1 MEALFNKFLYL
12 PFETLFPPGYLTAQ
26 SYKRVASH
34 KRGIMG
40 SQTMEALIENG
51 VVIVGSPDTVRKK
64 LIECHEVLGFSTFV
78 ALMHFGTLPAD
89 KTERS
94 MRLFAEEVLPAIQPL
109 SDREYRGFEPAS
121 AAAE

>member
-1 MEALFNKFLYL
+1 
-12 PFETLFPPGYLTAQ
+12 
-26 SYKRVASH
+26 
-34 KRGIMG
+34 
-40 SQTMEALIENG
+40 
-51 VVIVGSPDTVRKK
+51 
-64 LIECHEVLGFSTFV
+64 
-78 ALMHFGTLPAD
+78 MHFGTLPAD